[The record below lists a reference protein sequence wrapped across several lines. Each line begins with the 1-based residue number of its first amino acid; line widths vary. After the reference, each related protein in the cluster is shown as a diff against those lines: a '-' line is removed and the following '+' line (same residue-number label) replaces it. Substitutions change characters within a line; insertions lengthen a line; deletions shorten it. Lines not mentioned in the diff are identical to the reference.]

1 MLKLQP
7 LVALFSRFI
16 SRIFDPAALNPGVR
30 RREVLSWA
38 GYDFAN
44 SGYTTVVLT
53 AVFNAYFVSVVANG
67 ADWRTAAW
75 TVTLAVSNTAVM
87 IAMPIIGAYADLH
100 ARKQWLLRLSTI
112 GCVASTAAL
121 ALAGRGDVAI
131 AVVAVVIS
139 NFFFQVGVSL
149 IGAFLPE
156 IARPNALGKVSGWG
170 WSFGYLGGLATLA
183 VCLAYVMWAQGQ
195 GRAAEDFVPVTMLIT
210 AGIFALA
217 SLPTLFILKERAIP
231 QSQASLE
238 VVRSSMSRLAS
249 TLKNIGRYRDFAR
262 LLVCGAFYQAGVAV
276 VIALAAIYADEVM
289 QFSYNQTI
297 MLVLVVNITAAIGAF
312 AFGYMQDLLG
322 HKQALALTLVLW
334 IAMTAVASLA
344 TTATLFW
351 ISANLA
357 GLAMGSSQ
365 SAGRAMVGLFAP
377 PTRLA
382 EFYGLWTL
390 AVQVAA
396 IVGPL
401 TYGVVVYL
409 TDNNHRLG
417 MMITGGFFV
426 IGLLLIASI
435 DIERG
440 RAAKEAAA

>member
-1 MLKLQP
+1 MP
-7 LVALFSRFI
+7 V
-16 SRIFDPAALNPGVR
+16 FDSSALNPGVR
-30 RREVLSWA
+30 PREVFWWA
-38 GYDFAN
+38 AYDFAN

-53 AVFNAYFVSVVANG
+53 AVFNAYFVGVVASG
-67 ADWRTAAW
+67 ADWATLVWTAM
-75 TVTLAVSNTAVM
+75 LAVSNTAVM
-87 IAMPIIGAYADLH
+87 IAMPLIGAYADLR

-112 GCVASTAAL
+112 GCVVSTAAL

-131 AVVAVVIS
+131 AVIAIVVS

-156 IARPNALGKVSGWG
+156 IARPAALGKVSGWG
-170 WSFGYLGGLATLA
+170 WSFGYLGGLLTLA
-183 VCLAYVMWAQGQ
+183 VCLAYVVWARGH
-195 GRAAEDFVPVTMLIT
+195 GKDAEHFVPVTMLIT

-217 SLPTLFILKERAIP
+217 ALPTLFILRERSQP
-231 QSQASLE
+231 QAQAQAQASIG
-238 VVRSSMSRLAS
+238 VVRDSMSRLAA

-276 VIALAAIYADEVM
+276 VIALAAIYAQEVM
-289 QFSYNQTI
+289 KFSFEQTMVLI
-297 MLVLVVNITAAIGAF
+297 LVVNITAAIGAF
-312 AFGYMQDLLG
+312 AFGYVQDRLG
-322 HKQALALTLVLW
+322 HKLTLALTLLLW
-334 IAMTAVASLA
+334 IAMTAVAFFA
-344 TTATLFW
+344 TTPALFW
-351 ISANLA
+351 VAANLA

-365 SAGRAMVGLFAP
+365 SAGRAMAGVFAP
-377 PTRLA
+377 TTRLA

-390 AVQVAA
+390 SVQVATIA
-396 IVGPL
+396 GPL
-401 TYGVVVYL
+401 TYGAVVYL

-440 RAAKEAAA
+440 RRAALETDT

>member
-7 LVALFSRFI
+7 LVALSRFI

-183 VCLAYVMWAQGQ
+183 VCLAYVVWAQGQ
-195 GRAAEDFVPVTMLIT
+195 GRAPEDFVPVTMLIT

-440 RAAKEAAA
+440 RAAREAAA

>member
-1 MLKLQP
+1 MP
-7 LVALFSRFI
+7 LI
-16 SRIFDPAALNPGVR
+16 DTAALNPGVR

-75 TVTLAVSNTAVM
+75 TLTLAVSNTAVM
-87 IAMPIIGAYADLH
+87 IAMPIIGAYADLR

-131 AVVAVVIS
+131 AVVAIVIS

-238 VVRSSMSRLAS
+238 VVRSSMSR
-249 TLKNIGRYRDFAR
+249 
-262 LLVCGAFYQAGVAV
+262 LVCGAFYQAGVAV

-377 PTRLA
+377 STRLA

-401 TYGVVVYL
+401 TYGIVVYL

-435 DIERG
+435 DIGRG

>member
-1 MLKLQP
+1 M
-7 LVALFSRFI
+7 A
-16 SRIFDPAALNPGVR
+16 IFDSSALNPGVR
-30 RREVLSWA
+30 PREVISWA

-67 ADWRTAAW
+67 ADWGTLAW
-75 TVTLAVSNTAVM
+75 TVTLAASNAGVM
-87 IAMPIIGAYADLH
+87 LTMPIIGAYADLR
-100 ARKQWLLRLSTI
+100 ARKQWLLRISTI
-112 GCVASTAAL
+112 GCVLSTAAL

-131 AVVAVVIS
+131 AVAAIVVS
-139 NFFFQVGVSL
+139 NFFFQIGVSL

-156 IARPNALGKVSGWG
+156 IARPAALGKVSGWG

-183 VCLAYVMWAQGQ
+183 VCLAYVTWARGQ
-195 GRAAEDFVPVTMLIT
+195 GSVAEEFVPGTMLIT

-217 SLPTLFILKERAIP
+217 ALPTLFILRERAVP
-231 QSQASLE
+231 QPQGSVD
-238 VVRSSMSRLAS
+238 VVRGAISRLAS
-249 TLKNIGRYRDFAR
+249 TLKHVGAFRDFAR
-262 LLVCGAFYQAGVAV
+262 LLLCSTFYQAGVAV
-276 VIALAAIYADEVM
+276 VIALAAIYAQEVM
-289 QFSYNQTI
+289 KFSFEQTLQ
-297 MLVLVVNITAAIGAF
+297 LVLIVNITAAIGAF
-312 AFGYMQDLLG
+312 AFGYVQDRLG
-322 HKQALALTLVLW
+322 HKKALALTLLLW
-334 IAMTAVASLA
+334 IAMTAVASTA
-344 TTATLFW
+344 TTSAMFW
-351 ISANLA
+351 VSANLA

-365 SAGRAMVGLFAP
+365 SAGRAMVGVFAP

-390 AVQVAA
+390 SVQMAA

-401 TYGVVVYL
+401 TYGAVVYL

-440 RAAKEAAA
+440 RRAAAEAAA

>member
-1 MLKLQP
+1 M
-7 LVALFSRFI
+7 A
-16 SRIFDPAALNPGVR
+16 IFDPAALNPGVR
-30 RREVLSWA
+30 PREVLSWA

-67 ADWRTAAW
+67 ADWGTLAW
-75 TVTLAVSNTAVM
+75 TVTLAMSNAAVM
-87 IAMPIIGAYADLH
+87 IAMPMIGAYADLR
-100 ARKQWLLRLSTI
+100 ARKQWLLRISTV
-112 GCVASTAAL
+112 GCVTSTAAL

-131 AVVAVVIS
+131 AMVAIVIS

-183 VCLAYVMWAQGQ
+183 VCLAYVIWAQGQ
-195 GRAAEDFVPVTMLIT
+195 GRDAEHFVPVTMLLT
-210 AGIFALA
+210 AGIFAVA
-217 SLPTLFILKERAIP
+217 ALPTLFILRERAVP
-231 QSQASLE
+231 QSQPSLD
-238 VVRSSMSRLAS
+238 VVRGAMSRLAD
-249 TLKNIGRYRDFAR
+249 TLRNVGRYRDFAR
-262 LLVCGAFYQAGVAV
+262 LLVCTTFYQAGVAV
-276 VIALAAIYADEVM
+276 VIALAAIYAQEVM
-289 QFSYNQTI
+289 KFSFEQTM

-312 AFGYMQDLLG
+312 AFGYVQDLLG
-322 HKQALALTLVLW
+322 HKHALALTLLLW

-344 TTATLFW
+344 TTPALFW
-351 ISANLA
+351 VSANLA

-365 SAGRAMVGLFAP
+365 SAGRAMVGVFAP

-390 AVQVAA
+390 AVQVSA
-396 IVGPL
+396 IMGPL
-401 TYGVVVYL
+401 TYGAVVYL

-417 MMITGGFFV
+417 MVITGGFFV

-435 DIERG
+435 NIERG
-440 RAAKEAAA
+440 RRAASEAPA

>member
-1 MLKLQP
+1 MP
-7 LVALFSRFI
+7 
-16 SRIFDPAALNPGVR
+16 IFDPAALNPGVR
-30 RREVLSWA
+30 PREVLSWA

-67 ADWRTAAW
+67 ADWGTLAW
-75 TVTLAVSNTAVM
+75 TVTLAVSNAGVM
-87 IAMPIIGAYADLH
+87 IAMPMIGAYADLR

-112 GCVASTAAL
+112 GCVLSTAAL

-131 AVVAVVIS
+131 AVVAIVVS

-170 WSFGYLGGLATLA
+170 WSFGYLGGLATLMIC
-183 VCLAYVMWAQGQ
+183 VGYVMWAGGQ
-195 GRAAEDFVPVTMLIT
+195 GKQAEDYVPVTMLIT
-210 AGIFALA
+210 AAIFAVA
-217 SLPTLFILKERAIP
+217 ALPTLFVLKERAVA
-231 QSQASLE
+231 QAKGSFS
-238 VVRSSMSRLAS
+238 VVRDSMSRLAV
-249 TLKNIGRYRDFAR
+249 TLKHIGRYRDFAR
-262 LLVCGAFYQAGVAV
+262 LLLCSAFYQAGVAV
-276 VIALAAIYADEVM
+276 VIALAAIYAQQVM
-289 QFSYNQTI
+289 NFSPLQT
-297 MLVLVVNITAAIGAF
+297 MLLVAVVNITAAIGAF
-312 AFGYMQDLLG
+312 AFGYVQDALG
-322 HKQALALTLVLW
+322 HKRALALTLLLW
-334 IAMTAVASLA
+334 IAMTVIASFA
-344 TTATLFW
+344 TTPALFW
-351 ISANLA
+351 VSANLA

-365 SAGRAMVGLFAP
+365 SAGRAMVGVFAP
-377 PTRLA
+377 LARLA

-390 AVQVAA
+390 SVQAAA

-401 TYGVVVYL
+401 TYGAVVYL
-409 TDNNHRLG
+409 TGNNHRLG

-440 RAAKEAAA
+440 RRAAVDAGA

>member
-1 MLKLQP
+1 M
-7 LVALFSRFI
+7 
-16 SRIFDPAALNPGVR
+16 
-30 RREVLSWA
+30 LSWA

-238 VVRSSMSRLAS
+238 VVRSSLSRLAS

>member
-1 MLKLQP
+1 MP
-7 LVALFSRFI
+7 
-16 SRIFDPAALNPGVR
+16 IFDPAALNPGVR

-100 ARKQWLLRLSTI
+100 ARKQWLLRLSTV
-112 GCVASTAAL
+112 GCVVSTAAL

-195 GRAAEDFVPVTMLIT
+195 GRDAEDFVPVTMLIT

-231 QSQASLE
+231 QSQASLD
-238 VVRSSMSRLAS
+238 VVRSSMSRLAA

-322 HKQALALTLVLW
+322 HKQALALTLLLW

-365 SAGRAMVGLFAP
+365 SAGRAMVGIFAP